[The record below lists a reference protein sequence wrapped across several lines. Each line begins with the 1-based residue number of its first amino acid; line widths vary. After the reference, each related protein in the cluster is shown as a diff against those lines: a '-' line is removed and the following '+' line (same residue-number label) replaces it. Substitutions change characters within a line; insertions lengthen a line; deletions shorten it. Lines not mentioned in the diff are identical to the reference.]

1 MESGNKVIQNIQKAA
16 RAVLRKKCIVIQ
28 GNLRKQEKSQKK
40 KERISNLI
48 PKKSKKGR
56 MNKSQNQQKNEII
69 KVRAEIN
76 EIESEKKQ
84 KRSMKIRAGSSKDKQ
99 THKKVAGS

>member
-1 MESGNKVIQNIQKAA
+1 
-16 RAVLRKKCIVIQ
+16 
-28 GNLRKQEKSQKK
+28 
-40 KERISNLI
+40 
-48 PKKSKKGR
+48 

-99 THKKVAGS
+99 S